1 MTEFRCA
8 TLLGDDTS
16 TFKRW
21 PLKLGSSNQSDGCQ
35 DSFLNSQI
43 PCVHLIPEKSTL
55 FSLFIPQE
63 VTKATGLLSFPVE
76 DSLGA
81 MGPLEAEPF
90 PDRVNS
96 F

>member
-1 MTEFRCA
+1 M
-8 TLLGDDTS
+8 
-16 TFKRW
+16 
-21 PLKLGSSNQSDGCQ
+21 
-35 DSFLNSQI
+35 
-43 PCVHLIPEKSTL
+43 HLIPEKSTL
-55 FSLFIPQE
+55 FSVFIPQE
-63 VTKATGLLSFPVE
+63 VTKAMGFLSFPVE